1 MLPVNHIIIV
11 ITTFDISPPL
21 ECSLVPPRLVSL
33 LEQRVLTAQALAL
46 GSMVWLSAA
55 LLYSLVLSMLV
66 SGGDPRRLQPLA
78 LSQDHSTT
86 PQQHGQ

>member
-46 GSMVWLSAA
+46 GWEVSSGCQ
-55 LLYSLVLSMLV
+55 LLCSTV
-66 SGGDPRRLQPLA
+66 SCYLCWPVEVILGGSIPWP
-78 LSQDHSTT
+78 
-86 PQQHGQ
+86 